1 MFAPLSRVPFGVFGS
16 SQLLYFDKDSQT
28 TCKRFQARRRWKPRC
43 LTAVSNTT
51 SGGGGKEPNPAFLT
65 SLSPRKYWRLG
76 TAVPEVIGGWCAG
89 GGKGKTGGRDG
100 TAPKW
105 CRPPPAAGGEVWEKG
120 AAGEGDAGKT
130 AVPFFHLPALL
141 SPRLSISPLFT

>member
-76 TAVPEVIGGWCAG
+76 TAVPEVIGVGVQEGERGRREEGMEQHRNGAG
-89 GGKGKTGGRDG
+89 LHWLLVEKCGR
-100 TAPKW
+100 
-105 CRPPPAAGGEVWEKG
+105 RVLLEKVML
-120 AAGEGDAGKT
+120 AKQRCPSST
-130 AVPFFHLPALL
+130 CLL
-141 SPRLSISPLFT
+141 S